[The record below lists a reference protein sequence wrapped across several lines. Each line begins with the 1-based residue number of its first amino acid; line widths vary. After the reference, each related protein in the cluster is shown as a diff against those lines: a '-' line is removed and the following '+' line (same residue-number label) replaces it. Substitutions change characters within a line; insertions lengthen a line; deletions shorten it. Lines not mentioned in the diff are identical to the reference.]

1 MTNHYYITGSSSGIG
16 KALAL
21 ELLADANN
29 VVHGISRSETIS
41 HERYRHTTV
50 DFAWQE
56 AVLNFSFEQHPDDTK
71 RIVLVNNAGTL
82 GDMGYLGELKDEDI
96 AASLNINLV
105 TPAILTNKF
114 LRQFTGH
121 PAEKVII
128 NITSGAATSAYD
140 GWSVYCT
147 SKAGIDMLS
156 RVAHAERLQRSD
168 AKTHILAVAPGVV
181 DTAMQTQIRSTTEEQ
196 FSRVAKFHE
205 LKKNQQ
211 LYNATDVARQL
222 ADLIANPASATDV
235 VSRISL

>member
-16 KALAL
+16 KALAE
-21 ELLADANN
+21 ELLTDPNN
-29 VVHGISRSETIS
+29 VVHGISRSETIK

-96 AASLNINLV
+96 AASLNVNLIA
-105 TPAILTNKF
+105 PAILTNKF
-114 LRQFTGH
+114 LHQFTNH
-121 PAEKVII
+121 PGEKVII
-128 NITSGAATSAYD
+128 NITSGAATAAYD

-147 SKAGIDMLS
+147 SKAGIDMLT
-156 RVAHAERLQRSD
+156 RVGHAERIRRGDS
-168 AKTHILAVAPGVV
+168 KTHILAVAPGVV

-196 FSRVAKFHE
+196 FSRVEKFHE
-205 LKKNQQ
+205 LKNNQQ
-211 LYNATDVARQL
+211 LYMPADVARQL
-222 ADLIANPASATDV
+222 AAIIANPATATDV

>member
-1 MTNHYYITGSSSGIG
+1 MNNHYYITGSSSGIG
-16 KALAL
+16 KALAE
-21 ELLADANN
+21 ELLKNVN
-29 VVHGISRSETIS
+29 HVVHGISRSETIT

-82 GDMGYLGELKDEDI
+82 GNMGYLGELKDEDI
-96 AASLNINLV
+96 AASLNVNLL

-114 LRQFTGH
+114 LHQFASH

-128 NITSGAATSAYD
+128 NITSGAATAAYD

-147 SKAGIDMLS
+147 SKAGIDMLT
-156 RVAHAERLQRSD
+156 RVAHVERHQRHD
-168 AKTHILAVAPGVV
+168 GKTHILAVAPGVV

-196 FSRVAKFHE
+196 FSRVQKFHD
-205 LKKNQQ
+205 LKEKQQ
-211 LYNATDVARQL
+211 LYRPEDVAKQL
-222 ADLIANPASATDV
+222 AEIIANPALAPDV